1 MTTNNEQLTY
11 SIGGGIQFIPLST
24 TEFGTIPSDRQKT
37 FFRVENWN
45 GRFIADFSTEK
56 EAKQFAIT
64 DARAKSARYD
74 YKVSIIHLKGS

>member
-1 MTTNNEQLTY
+1 MGVMKNELTTTK
-11 SIGGGIQFIPLST
+11 PLPT

-45 GRFIADFSTEK
+45 GRFLADFGTER

-64 DARAKSARYD
+64 DARAKGARYD
-74 YKVSIIHLKGS
+74 HKVSTVHLRGA